1 MADRIRV
8 SDLTDPEA
16 VRTAMEQFD
25 LLGREAVLRNGIKI
39 SYRRQ
44 WSMTLAPARLL
55 TIALFDDVGVV
66 GGDDVLDS
74 WERPPGVLAGRP

>member
-1 MADRIRV
+1 M
-8 SDLTDPEA
+8 T
-16 VRTAMEQFD
+16 
-25 LLGREAVLRNGIKI
+25 

-55 TIALFDDVGVV
+55 TIALLDDVGVV